1 MNAAHP
7 QVMGSFDDYVMT
19 PHSSFSELG
28 ATLSHT
34 WAPDAQAALRTLPN
48 RPIVPIFPQMNEFET
63 RKVLSLLDR
72 RAAEIVP
79 AEAGVGA
86 DAGGRGTATCTC
98 MRSHTAGLSVTVAK
112 GQKLLSMFEAIE
124 GAPCM
129 EGKEA
134 GIAGL

>member
-1 MNAAHP
+1 
-7 QVMGSFDDYVMT
+7 MGSFDDYVMT

-34 WAPDAQAALRTLPN
+34 WLADPQEALRAPPN
-48 RPIVPIFPQMNEFET
+48 RPIVPLFPQMNEFE
-63 RKVLSLLDR
+63 RQKVLSLLDR

-79 AEAGVGA
+79 VA
-86 DAGGRGTATCTC
+86 AGGAAGGGAGGGEATC
-98 MRSHTAGLSVTVAK
+98 MRAHVAGMSVVVAK
-112 GQKLLSMFEAIE
+112 GRELLSMFEAIE

-129 EGKEA
+129 KGKGA